1 MKRTTFSAT
10 LLTAFL
16 LAVAASLARADT
28 LRIPA
33 GHDLFVT
40 AADGRSFFYL
50 GGSPEN
56 PIPEGFFGCV
66 PSAGGCLPSDPVT
79 APVRVTFKGL
89 ATGDLGLEP
98 GTLGNSP
105 CKDVSDEH
113 KFGRHCADGVG
124 HFSST
129 SGPLP
134 AEPEDTDTIVQRQA
148 DLVFGAV
155 GDVRSAPIE
164 LVSLSL
170 HSIEPI
176 EVSYGGGRAFQR
188 FAVEVP
194 APGAPMMTKRRP
206 F

>member
-1 MKRTTFSAT
+1 
-10 LLTAFL
+10 
-16 LAVAASLARADT
+16 
-28 LRIPA
+28 
-33 GHDLFVT
+33 VT

-56 PIPEGFFGCV
+56 PIPEGFFGCL
-66 PSAGGCLPSDPVT
+66 PTAGGCLPSDPVS

-129 SGPLP
+129 DGTFP

-176 EVSYGGGRAFQR
+176 EISYGGGRAFQR
-188 FAVEVP
+188 FDVIVTGPRVKGRTGTMVVSRTGKSSGTYASRLPMDLDFV
-194 APGAPMMTKRRP
+194 GAKVAWEALDERR
-206 F
+206 